1 MSSLQLI
8 KEFFAQKYFP
18 EHYQK
23 LNANQHAIQTQHKLN
38 QYLHEL
44 SDITEQRHKSVG
56 NKTAMEGLNERN
68 HKLEEDAQK
77 FLNESVKITA
87 KVIES
92 HQKKLNESH
101 PDLYKIKDEI
111 DTEKKER
118 EKYTTFLWTITTSL
132 FVVGG
137 MIGAFASKYVVDFFG
152 RKKVCALISIR
163 FNK

>member
-77 FLNESVKITA
+77 FLNESAKITV

-92 HQKKLNESH
+92 HQKRLNESH
-101 PDLYKIKDEI
+101 PDLDRIKAEI
-111 DTEKKER
+111 DSER
-118 EKYTTFLWTITTSL
+118 ANNEEYTTFLWTITTSL

-137 MIGAFASKYVVDFFG
+137 MIGAFASKYVADFFG
-152 RKKVCALISIR
+152 RKKVCACIR
-163 FNK
+163 FD